1 MVETQSLVSQLLFRP
16 KSLNITQTKKVFRV
30 LMQEMNL
37 IVNAR
42 QFELLRKCPSKS
54 LLQNK
59 TISATRV
66 RLTNEA
72 LDNV

>member
-16 KSLNITQTKKVFRV
+16 KGLNITQTKKVFRV

-59 TISATRV
+59 TLSSTRV
-66 RLTNEA
+66 RLANEA